1 MSGYIA
7 ELKIKVDSTE
17 LQSATKQLK
26 DFAQATTTTGQ
37 AEQKVRKAREDSSK
51 ATEKAEQRASK
62 AEQDRY
68 DKWFAGASRRD
79 KEESAIQSRRDAIMS
94 RNVRDSAQNQAAEQK
109 ATERAAAAEEKRY
122 QKTLQQLDKRTQAE
136 TKALAAQQAD
146 REKANKTLLD
156 QQSKAAKAVADAETK
171 AQKDALKEQQ
181 ALDKIRYNST
191 LKRYSE
197 ETKLAAQAE
206 KQTSRASA
214 SVDKEAKSMQNLLA
228 AIDPVTREMQRLD
241 ALEKS
246 LQANRG
252 KISTEQY
259 QKYQNV
265 IDQTRQKV
273 SKYNDTMGRTSLTA
287 KQLQMAQMG
296 LAPQFTDII
305 VSLQG
310 GQAPLTVFLQQG
322 GQIKDMFGGV
332 TPAIKGVSSAI
343 AGLISPATVAGSA
356 LALLGVAWYSGAG
369 TIEDLNKAI
378 INSGNA
384 AGTTAGQLRNLA
396 QANSEGAGSV
406 SQNIQALQLL
416 VANGKLVP
424 ETYGRISEAAAN
436 MAAVTGE
443 SVESIVEDFTSLG
456 KEPVEAAVKLNEK
469 YNFLTAS
476 TYAQAQALSQQGK
489 EQEAIKLL
497 TNELADV
504 METRSKRMEE
514 NARGV
519 AAAWR
524 TVTKAVSDAWTATAA
539 KLNPTLENDLTDINE
554 KIANYESK
562 LAPEKR
568 DGNSGYQYLI
578 AERQKLVDTIYE
590 QRTAAQDEAKDRK
603 QNNAAIDVQTEGL
616 KKQRAA
622 YTAVKKAQEDLAE
635 FERKVTS
642 AGNKINPADVTKYRQ
657 VYKDA
662 LTKAEQAEKDKLAS
676 KTPKSAI
683 IDNTDVNDLK
693 NRVSEI
699 KAQYKSMNEGVKEQ
713 LEAGKLTSEQA
724 FEKRKSLITQES
736 VETKAAYEEQIAGL
750 EKLKS
755 SKNISANQ
763 TISLDRQI
771 SDARTKM
778 VVAEEDAQKRLSSTD
793 ADENKRL
800 KTKTRNIEAYSA
812 SLSQMV
818 ENLRVAGERER
829 AGLGQSSGQRD
840 LSSKLTSEDDR
851 YNNEVRGLND
861 QAAENPLLAN
871 EVEIK
876 LAKAAKA
883 HTDMKDQIV
892 RNYDD
897 MKTAQMDWAAG
908 VSSAFQQYVEDGQ
921 NYASM
926 SNQAFTSAFG
936 NMESALNSFVTTGKA
951 SFADLTKAILA
962 DMAKIAIKAAASQ
975 ALTAMF
981 SAFAPSPTSL
991 GSTAAGY
998 TDQFFKQHA
1007 KGGAFAGGTQF
1018 FAKGGAFTNS
1028 VVSKPTAF
1036 TSASGSNNVMGEAGP
1051 EAIMP
1056 LTRGSDGSLGVRA
1069 QVDLSGLQQQGGGVQ
1084 VNIQIDGQGNSS
1096 TASSD
1101 PGYSS
1106 FGKEVGQFVDQRY
1119 RQLISK
1125 DLSAG
1130 GDIWK
1135 VMNGG

>member
-51 ATEKAEQRASK
+51 AAEKAEQRASK

-79 KEESAIQSRRDAIMS
+79 KEENAMQARRDAIMS
-94 RNVRDSAQNQAAEQK
+94 RNVRDSAQTQAAEQR
-109 ATERAAAAEEKRY
+109 ANERATAAEEKRY
-122 QKTLQQLDKRTQAE
+122 QKTLQQLERRTNAE
-136 TKALAAQQAD
+136 AKELANQQDARD
-146 REKANKTLLD
+146 KANKQLLD
-156 QQSKAAKAVADAETK
+156 QQAKASKAVAAADAK
-171 AQKDALKEQQ
+171 AQKDAIKEQET
-181 ALDKIRYNST
+181 LDKKRYDSTLRRYN
-191 LKRYSE
+191 E
-197 ETKLAAQAE
+197 ESKLAAQAE
-206 KQTSRASA
+206 KRAVRSSS
-214 SVDKEAKSMQNLLA
+214 SVDQEAKSMQNLLA

-332 TPAIKGVSSAI
+332 GPAIKGVTSAI
-343 AGLISPATVAGSA
+343 RGMINPMTAAAAVIA
-356 LALLGVAWYSGAG
+356 LTAYAWYDGAG
-369 TIEDLNKAI
+369 QLEKLNKAVI
-378 INSGNA
+378 QNGNA
-384 AGTTAGQLRNLA
+384 ISLSAGQLSAFASSNEGSLGSIRDNVDALA
-396 QANSEGAGSV
+396 MLA
-406 SQNIQALQLL
+406 
-416 VANGKLVP
+416 ANGKLVP
-424 ETYGRISEAAAN
+424 ATYDKVAEAATS
-436 MAAVTGE
+436 MAAVSGTALKDII
-443 SVESIVEDFTSLG
+443 SDFTSLG
-456 KEPVEAAVKLNEK
+456 EDPVKSAEKLNEK

-476 TYAQAQALSQQGK
+476 VHAQAQALVEQGR
-489 EQEAIKLL
+489 EQEASKLL
-497 TNELADV
+497 TTQLADV
-504 METRSKRMEE
+504 IEDRADKMKDAAKGVAKAWQDVKKSISDTWSSIGQNMNPTNE
-514 NARGV
+514 NKLQKVNEQIADYARG
-519 AAAWR
+519 R
-524 TVTKAVSDAWTATAA
+524 
-539 KLNPTLENDLTDINE
+539 E
-554 KIANYESK
+554 
-562 LAPEKR
+562 PEQYV
-568 DGNSGYQYLI
+568 NTIGYQFLLKQR
-578 AERQKLVDTIYE
+578 EELVDSLYE
-590 QRTAAQDEAKDRK
+590 ERTANETAAQSRIK
-603 QNNAAIDVQTEGL
+603 NNAAIDAQTESL
-616 KKQRAA
+616 KKAKA
-622 YTAVKKAQEDLAE
+622 GWSAVKKAQNELALFNVKLNKSGNVLSDADKTNLRKPYEDAIKKAKEAE
-635 FERKVTS
+635 
-642 AGNKINPADVTKYRQ
+642 
-657 VYKDA
+657 
-662 LTKAEQAEKDKLAS
+662 DK
-676 KTPKSAI
+676 KGPKSAV

-699 KAQYKSMNEGVKEQ
+699 KAQYKSLNEGVKDQ
-713 LEAGKLTSEQA
+713 LDIGNLTAEQA
-724 FEKRKSLITQES
+724 FAKRKSLITQES

-750 EKLKS
+750 EKLKG
-755 SKNISANQ
+755 SKHISANQ

-793 ADENKRL
+793 ADEAKRL
-800 KTKTRNIEAYSA
+800 KTKTRNIQAYSD

-829 AGLGQSSGQRD
+829 AGLGQSSGQRE
-840 LSSKLTSEDDR
+840 LFGKMTSEDDR

-861 QAAENPLLAN
+861 QAAENPQLAD
-871 EVEIK
+871 EVAVK
-876 LAKAAKA
+876 LNKAAQA
-883 HTDMKDQIV
+883 HTAMKTQIV
-892 RNYDD
+892 RNYDE
-897 MKTAQMDWAAG
+897 MKTAQKDWASG
-908 VSSAFQQYVEDGQ
+908 VSSAYEQYIEDGQ
-921 NYASM
+921 NYAAM

-936 NMESALNSFVTTGKA
+936 NMESALDSFVTTGKV
-951 SFADLTKAILA
+951 SFSDLTKSILS
-962 DMAKIAIKAAASQ
+962 DLAKIAIKAAASQ
-975 ALTAMF
+975 ALSAMF
-981 SAFAPSPTSL
+981 SAFSPASSL

-998 TDQFFKQHA
+998 GPKYFPQA
-1007 KGGAFAGGTQF
+1007 KGGAWAGGTQF

-1036 TSASGSNNVMGEAGP
+1036 SSSGGPGVMGEAGP

-1069 QVDLSGLQQQGGGVQ
+1069 QVDLSGLQQQGSAVQ
-1084 VNIQIDGQGNSS
+1084 VNIQIDGQGNTTSS
-1096 TASSD
+1096 ASQ

-1106 FGKEVGQFVDQRY
+1106 FGSEVGQFVDQRY
-1119 RQLISK
+1119 RQLISQ
-1125 DLSAG
+1125 DLQPG

-1135 VMNGG
+1135 TMNGG